1 MCAMRCGVRCAA
13 QRCAARIGL
22 SKKFKTLGAIEGRES
37 QTYIL
42 LMVCTFIDGREEQRR
57 CFQWLTR

>member
-1 MCAMRCGVRCAA
+1 MSCDMRCAA
-13 QRCAARIGL
+13 LRYAAWTGL
-22 SKKFKTLGAIEGRES
+22 SKKFKTLGAIVRRES

-42 LMVCTFIDGREEQRR
+42 LMLCTFIDGREEQRR